1 MNLSHEDLS
10 VATLA
15 VTPLSEK
22 LKPYFSGEV
31 YTSKQYE
38 PTLEAARK
46 MLRDYRPGGYARTR
60 NQVDGNVTWLNPY
73 VTWGVFTL
81 RELLGEVKSKANG
94 QDLEKFVSELGWKAY
109 FREGF
114 LALGDRVYEGLEPY
128 KYPTTNKLNSLPDAI
143 KNAKTGVEAIDSIVR
158 ELKET
163 GMLHN
168 HKRMWFAAYLVHY
181 ANVEWQQGEKLFY
194 HYLLD
199 GEPGPNALSWQ
210 WVASTFSGKPYY
222 FNGQNMGK
230 NNHAGWKNTLLDDS
244 YENLNANYFAGQAD
258 GGYAK
263 RPQEQPQATGE
274 PLFPDLVRAV
284 KNKPLIVLHGE
295 RLSDRAEVLKAAKAA
310 PVVVM
315 LDGARFKKEQPS
327 FMRLHFAVS
336 LAADVVKTLR
346 DQGRDAELMIAE
358 SPTELASYAK
368 SKGCESVATADSWH
382 PGTWLFMKLL
392 DKQLSVSM
400 IEDTPFAKVK
410 ASLRSFSSF
419 WDKAERQI
427 RSPF

>member
-1 MNLSHEDLS
+1 MILSHEK
-10 VATLA
+10 LA
-15 VTPLSEK
+15 VTTLSEK
-22 LKPYFSGEV
+22 LKGYFSGGV
-31 YTSKQYE
+31 YTTPRYT
-38 PTLEAARK
+38 PTLAAARK
-46 MLRDYRPGGYARTR
+46 MLGDYRPSGYARTR

-73 VTWGVFTL
+73 MTWGVFTL
-81 RELLGEVKSKANG
+81 RELFSEVKPKANG

-114 LALGDRVYEGLEPY
+114 LSLGDRVYEGLEPY
-128 KYPTTNKLNSLPDAI
+128 KYPTMNKRDALPDAI
-143 KNAKTGVEAIDSIVR
+143 KNAETGIEAIDSIVR
-158 ELKET
+158 ELRET

-181 ANVEWQQGEKLFY
+181 ANVGWWHGENLFY

-230 NNHAGWKNTLLDDS
+230 NNHSGWKNTILDDS
-244 YENLNANYFAGQAD
+244 YENLNAKYFAGQAD

-263 RPQEQPQATGE
+263 RPQEQPLATGE

-284 KNKPLIVLHGE
+284 KSKPLVVLHGE
-295 RLSDRAEVLKAAKAA
+295 RLSDGAEVLKAAKNA

-346 DQGRDAELMIAE
+346 EQGRDAELFMAD
-358 SPTELASYAK
+358 SPTELAAYAK
-368 SKGCESVATADSWH
+368 SKGCESIATPDSWH
-382 PGTWLFMKLL
+382 PGTWLFLKLL
-392 DKQLSVSM
+392 DRQLLVSV
-400 IEDTPFAKVK
+400 IEDTPFAKVS

-419 WDKAERQI
+419 WGKAERQV
-427 RSPF
+427 RWR